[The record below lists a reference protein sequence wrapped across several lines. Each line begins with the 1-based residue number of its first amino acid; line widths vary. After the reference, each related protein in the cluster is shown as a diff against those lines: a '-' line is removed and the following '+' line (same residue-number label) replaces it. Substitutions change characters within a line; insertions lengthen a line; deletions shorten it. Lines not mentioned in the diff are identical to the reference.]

1 MRFKNRRGIMG
12 DLEDINDEL
21 KAELKRMTDRE
32 DEAKKIM
39 EKINDKLR
47 GLGD

>member
-1 MRFKNRRGIMG
+1 MG